1 MNFFFLNFQTLKK
14 EMSMGNAK
22 NPFYNNFEMQQQQQ
36 RRDLSSDQFSMPS
49 NLANV
54 QATPSPPVSNNSAIH
69 NSNYGPAQVLMKQN
83 QNNPKN
89 RFANANAASES
100 YYGSGYFG
108 KQSNPSIDYYGKYEV
123 EFSAHQQK
131 GVLPNQIPTFN
142 QQSKADFGDTK
153 PPVDFH
159 HIKGEIHHGIK
170 PEFVQQQH
178 HKNIEFHHGKAPNF
192 HLNHQNFYN
201 HHGPHGGTNVDGAHQ
216 LPMQYNANQYFPNE
230 YGGAN
235 ELDAPAAYYEQKAA
249 SAQQSYYENMY
260 NTTSGNSAAEFHNNT
275 GGAYG
280 TPSNG
285 QLPNEHCDG
294 FLYPQY
300 FDGNH
305 HDANASMQS
314 TPAQQ
319 HNHIG
324 QGPPHQNQHYNHG
337 VGGPH
342 YHVSQQHINGNQ
354 HISASP
360 MDNSNSSSDFN
371 FLSNI
376 ANDFAPEYY
385 QLS

>member
-1 MNFFFLNFQTLKK
+1 
-14 EMSMGNAK
+14 MSLGNTK
-22 NPFYNNFEMQQQQQ
+22 NAFYNNFEIQQ
-36 RRDLSSDQFSMPS
+36 RREMSAEQFSMPS
-49 NLANV
+49 NLGTV
-54 QATPSPPVSNNSAIH
+54 QATPTPPAPPNSAIH
-69 NSNYGPAQVLMKQN
+69 NSNYGSAPILMKQN
-83 QNNPKN
+83 QNNAKN
-89 RFANANAASES
+89 RFPNANTPDG

-108 KQSNPSIDYYGKYEV
+108 KQSTPAIDYYGKYEV
-123 EFSAHQQK
+123 EFAAHQQK
-131 GVLPNQIPTFN
+131 GGLPNQISSPFN
-142 QQSKADFGDTK
+142 QQSKVDFGDTK
-153 PPVDFH
+153 PPADFH
-159 HIKGEIHHGIK
+159 HVKGEIHHGIK
-170 PEFVQQQH
+170 PEFAQQQH

-201 HHGPHGGTNVDGAHQ
+201 HHTPHGANVDASHQ
-216 LPMQYNANQYFPNE
+216 LPMQYNAAAAAAGQYFPNE
-230 YGGAN
+230 YGNAN

-260 NTTSGNSAAEFHNNT
+260 NNSGNAAAAEFHNVNN
-275 GGAYG
+275 ASYG

-285 QLPNEHCDG
+285 QLPTEHCDN

-305 HDANASMQS
+305 HEPNVSATMQPS
-314 TPAQQ
+314 QAQAHAHIAQGHTPT
-319 HNHIG
+319 
-324 QGPPHQNQHYNHG
+324 HQTQHYNHG

-342 YHVSQQHINGNQ
+342 YHVGQQHVNGNQ
-354 HISASP
+354 HISGAP

>member
-1 MNFFFLNFQTLKK
+1 
-14 EMSMGNAK
+14 MGNAK
-22 NPFYNNFEMQQQQQ
+22 NPFYNNFEMQQ
-36 RRDLSSDQFSMPS
+36 RREITSEQFPMPP

-54 QATPSPPVSNNSAIH
+54 QATPSPPVTNNSAIH
-69 NSNYGPAQVLMKQN
+69 NSNFGPAQILMKQN
-83 QNNPKN
+83 QTNAKN
-89 RFANANAASES
+89 RFPNANAPEV

-108 KQSNPSIDYYGKYEV
+108 NKANPGIDYYGKYEV
-123 EFSAHQQK
+123 EFAAHQQK
-131 GVLPNQIPTFN
+131 GVPPNQVSAFN
-142 QQSKADFGDTK
+142 QQTKADFVDTK
-153 PPVDFH
+153 PPADFH
-159 HIKGEIHHGIK
+159 HVKGEIHHNIK

-201 HHGPHGGTNVDGAHQ
+201 HHGPHAANAVDGAHQ
-216 LPMQYNANQYFPNE
+216 APMQYNANQYFPSE
-230 YGGAN
+230 YGAAN
-235 ELDAPAAYYEQKAA
+235 DLETPAAYYEQKAA

-260 NTTSGNSAAEFHNNT
+260 NNSNTTAAEFHGVNNA
-275 GGAYG
+275 AYG
-280 TPSNG
+280 APSNG

-300 FDGNH
+300 FEGNH
-305 HDANASMQS
+305 HEPNVAATLQ
-314 TPAQQ
+314 AQAQ
-319 HNHIG
+319 AQAHNHIA
-324 QGPPHQNQHYNHG
+324 QPHNPAHPNQHYNH

-342 YHVSQQHINGNQ
+342 YHVAQQHVNGNQ
-354 HISASP
+354 HISGSP